1 MGLSHDLSLL
11 TTDILQ
17 ALIPFPSLT
26 NVTHTLRT
34 SSVATKHAAHHVSKS
49 LTITVFAILP
59 LRKVTSTFL
68 LASRAYAAQFSAVP
82 DLAFFALLTDVLSR
96 AITDMFS
103 QRRRTFIILTGFPQ

>member
-1 MGLSHDLSLL
+1 MSTLALDLVRSLG
-11 TTDILQ
+11 
-17 ALIPFPSLT
+17 AFPSLT

-34 SSVATKHAAHHVSKS
+34 GSLATKHAAHHVSKS
-49 LTITVFAILP
+49 LTVTVFAILP

-68 LASRAYAAQFSAVP
+68 LASRAYAVQFSAVP

-103 QRRRTFIILTGFPQ
+103 QRRRPFIILTGFPQ